1 MKEDAHLSG
10 MYLGDCPTCS
20 KELTSLNTKGDT
32 HDLVFCSRCRQEWE
46 IHRLKKTIE
55 PSPQASSPMPTPPT
69 KVRSAAPPPPS
80 HGLRRDQH
88 QLIRRNEDLED
99 RLSLAKRQEEHLTNE
114 NRQLQSERFS
124 TKRELEKQEKA
135 AIALRDLLLRY
146 TGGFIFPLGSQ
157 IGPWLSAIPEESCRR
172 PWVGPVAITGH
183 GPIPTRTMAAN
194 VAKHGLT
201 VCPVGAAS
209 ASILIVGRDGWT
221 PEELDSHIHARNGEQ
236 LRVYSQEMALVLF
249 GFGADPFDASLEVL
263 QEFGLG
269 HPALEYL
276 MSRELPW
283 PSLDSTGLSPL
294 VIDTDTWRTQG
305 VLGSLG
311 YHVGHSG
318 APESARRRLLQGVV
332 ELEMV
337 FPTSFLTH
345 EKEAWGDPSTPKRLK
360 HLVYTIAGFAR
371 LHGGRDADMSC
382 ALEDWRSDLLWLR
395 ERYASV
401 ITGFRWPDTT
411 VNE

>member
-1 MKEDAHLSG
+1 MSG

-20 KELTSLNTKGDT
+20 KELTSLNTKGDV
-32 HDLVFCSRCRQEWE
+32 HDIVYCSRCRQEWQVGKLDK
-46 IHRLKKTIE
+46 RVRPPAL
-55 PSPQASSPMPTPPT
+55 PT
-69 KVRSAAPPPPS
+69 KADAPPPTAPRETPQHHPPARS
-80 HGLRRDQH
+80 VRRDQH
-88 QLIRRNEDLED
+88 RLIHSIESLED
-99 RLSLAKRQEEHLTNE
+99 RLALSKRQEEHLTKE
-114 NRQLQSERFS
+114 NRELRGERFRI
-124 TKRELEKQEKA
+124 KKELEKQEKA

-157 IGPWLSAIPEESCRR
+157 IGPWLSTIPQESCRR
-172 PWVGPVAITGH
+172 PWISPVAITGH
-183 GPIPTRTMAAN
+183 GPIPTKTMAAN

-249 GFGADPFDASLEVL
+249 GFGADPFDAALEVL